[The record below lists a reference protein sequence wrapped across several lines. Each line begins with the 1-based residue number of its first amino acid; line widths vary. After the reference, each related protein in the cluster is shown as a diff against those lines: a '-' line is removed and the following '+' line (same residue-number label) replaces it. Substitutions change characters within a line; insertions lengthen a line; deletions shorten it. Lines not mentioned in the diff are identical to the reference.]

1 MDLCRLQRILAYAVL
16 ALGAGLAFASAV
28 VPHFS
33 AGYRLLPGVLLSGL
47 LPYLV
52 YGLAL
57 PLLRGALITASGA
70 ALAAMHA
77 ALVVAERFGGP
88 VDYSD
93 GLIHF
98 GPWLLA
104 VAMLPLLVLGL
115 RRPWGA
121 EPPPTAD

>member
-1 MDLCRLQRILAYAVL
+1 MDLCRLQRVVAYAVL
-16 ALGAGLAFASAV
+16 ALGAGLAFLSAV

-47 LPYLV
+47 LPYFV

-57 PLLRGALITASGA
+57 PLLRNGLRTASGL
-70 ALAAMHA
+70 ALVLLHA
-77 ALVVAERFGGP
+77 ALVYTERLSGP

-104 VAMLPLLVLGL
+104 LAMLPLLVLGL